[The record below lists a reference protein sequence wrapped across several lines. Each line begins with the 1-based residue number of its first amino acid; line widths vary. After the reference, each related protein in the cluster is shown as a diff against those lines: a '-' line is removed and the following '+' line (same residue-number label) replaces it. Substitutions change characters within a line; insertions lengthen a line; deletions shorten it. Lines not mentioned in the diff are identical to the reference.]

1 VRAEDGSGFAQEISL
16 DIETKNKNDNNPVV
30 EHAFFTGYIE
40 ENSPED
46 SHVLN
51 SDGRPLV
58 ISARDSDIFNSQL
71 KYRIIHSA
79 VTITHFKIGEQTGE
93 IRTTKVLP
101 TAFCINKNEI

>member
-46 SHVLN
+46 SQVLN

-71 KYRIIHSA
+71 KYKIMTRY
-79 VTITHFKIGEQTGE
+79 FKIGEETGE